1 MTNAI
6 AILATVMAGLFAIAG
21 FVTLSRELYVVSGT
35 LFLFTAFSIYLR
47 ETYK

>member
-6 AILATVMAGLFAIAG
+6 VIVSTVMAGLFALGG
-21 FVTLSRELYVVSGT
+21 FVTLSRKLYVVSGT
-35 LFLFTAFSIYLR
+35 LFLFTAFSIYIR